1 MSSLYS
7 VCVPQSVQF
16 GVDIST
22 SANICIAPPTLV
34 STPSLHFWRRN
45 APNKS
50 VFGAKFTIFQVWRHL
65 RKRWFRVDETQI
77 LEVGCGAL
85 CRLVAFSRA
94 LGFEEVSAMTF
105 CKFYSIFCKVTPKVT
120 LKVTLDSARQITFF
134 ITIVSPPISPPVSP
148 TNFETISTPN
158 LHFWRRNA
166 SNKPV
171 FGAKLAILK
180 VWCHS

>member
-45 APNKS
+45 APNKQ
-50 VFGAKFTIFQVWRHL
+50 VFDARFAILKVQCHL
-65 RKRWFRVDETQI
+65 RKRWFRVDETPI
-77 LEVGCGAL
+77 LEVGGGAP

-94 LGFEEVSAMTF
+94 FGFEEVSAMTF
-105 CKFYSIFCKVTPKVT
+105 CKFYSIFCKVTFKVT
-120 LKVTLDSARQITFF
+120 LKVTLDLARQITLP
-134 ITIVSPPISPPVSP
+134 ITSSITSSI
-148 TNFETISTPN
+148 THQF
-158 LHFWRRNA
+158 
-166 SNKPV
+166 
-171 FGAKLAILK
+171 
-180 VWCHS
+180 